1 MFPLREF
8 GQKLFP
14 YYFKTPALTVG
25 KLREQFMDVERI
37 IQLLARQLGQT
48 ASEAE
53 DSELEDLLDRH
64 PELRFFKTIIQSI
77 ESGRLHQEPVL
88 KEDELVQESWSL
100 LMNEIKNT
108 PDTLSPQKRIIYHRW
123 IKRVAIF
130 IGVVMTAGG
139 GFIYRQHDHEH
150 QRSMATHGTMIK
162 QISLPYGAPK
172 EIVLPDSS
180 IVWLNAGS
188 HIHYTDNF
196 IQKNREV
203 YVTGEAYFDVK
214 HDAVHPFLV
223 HAGNVIIKVLGTAFN
238 VEAYPDEDKIE
249 TTLIQGKVQV
259 QIAGNPDKKIV
270 LTPREKL
277 TVINDSIH
285 LSGDPLKRLK
295 ERSFKVQEIIPPET
309 PAPIPEIAWVQDK
322 LAFQD
327 ERFDELTKQLER
339 RYDVHIYFED
349 TRLKQE
355 RLSGVFANENIEKAI
370 KILQMT
376 TPFKYRIRNDT
387 VYLSK

>member
-1 MFPLREF
+1 MGE
-8 GQKLFP
+8 
-14 YYFKTPALTVG
+14 
-25 KLREQFMDVERI
+25 LREQFMDVDRI
-37 IQLLARQLGQT
+37 IQLLARQMGQT

-53 DSELEDLLDRH
+53 ERELEELLSRH
-64 PELRFFKTIIQSI
+64 PEFRFFKTIIQSI
-77 ESGRLHQEPVL
+77 ESERLHQEPVL

-100 LMNEIKNT
+100 LMNEMENT
-108 PDTLSPQKRIIYHRW
+108 PDVPLPPKRTIYNKW
-123 IKRVAIF
+123 LKMAAIF
-130 IGVVMTAGG
+130 IGVVMVVGG
-139 GFIYRQHDHEH
+139 GFIYRQHYREQ
-150 QRSMATHGTMIK
+150 QRSMAINSTMIK

-172 EIVLPDSS
+172 KIVLPDSS
-180 IVWLNAGS
+180 VVWLNAGS
-188 HIHYTDNF
+188 HIRYADNF

-203 YVTGEAYFDVK
+203 YVTGEAYFDVR
-214 HDAVHPFLV
+214 HDAAHPFLV

-238 VEAYPDEDKIE
+238 VEAYPDENKIE

-259 QIAGNPDKKIV
+259 RIAGNPDKKIV

-277 TVINDSIH
+277 TVTNDSIH
-285 LSGDPLKRLK
+285 LSGDRLKELK
-295 ERSFKVQEIIPPET
+295 ERSFKVQEVAPSET

-339 RYDVHIYFED
+339 RYDIHILFKD
-349 TRLKQE
+349 TQLKQE

-376 TPFKYRIRNDT
+376 TPFSYRIKNDT